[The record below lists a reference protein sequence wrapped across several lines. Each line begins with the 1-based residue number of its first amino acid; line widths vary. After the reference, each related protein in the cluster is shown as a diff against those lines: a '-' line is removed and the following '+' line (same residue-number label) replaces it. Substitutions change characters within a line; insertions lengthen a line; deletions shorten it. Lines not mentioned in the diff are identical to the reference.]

1 MGVHKFTT
9 RLEYY
14 PCANKNLKSEA
25 ERGSNESKLSGER
38 PKKLLSHF
46 YITRFPFYSSLKK
59 HLNSIFIN
67 YFTLKFINLVK

>member
-25 ERGSNESKLSGER
+25 EGAQMSQNSVEKDPRNY
-38 PKKLLSHF
+38 SHF